1 MSDFI
6 DDELLKDFFDEA
18 YSLIEVIEDNVL
30 VLEKDP
36 ADKEAIDAL
45 FRAAHT
51 LKGGSATCQMDEL
64 AKFTHL
70 MEDAMDEVRSGHVS
84 ITPDIV
90 DVLLQALDVIKSMV
104 EARSGGSVYSDDCSG
119 VTASLQ
125 KIVDAGEGKSAP
137 APKKEAPKKE
147 TPKPAPA
154 KEAAKPKTV
163 EVPMATVTNAVT
175 LSEYDMLE
183 ISENN
188 PDNLPLYK
196 VDVTFDETNPM
207 RTVGAVQ
214 VFTSLRDIGT
224 VAKTYPDFEELYGDD
239 FHPTVAY
246 ILATS
251 SDTDEIIKYATV
263 QDTTTDVKVYP
274 VIKESE
280 SEKEEV
286 SAPVSAPAA
295 APSKSE
301 EPDDDIMAL
310 VKSITSEE
318 SNRIKADDVKTT
330 SGDLASI
337 NNEINAS
344 KPAET
349 QESKAPAAGKSAASQ
364 KSDAHTQ
371 SSVLRVESAKIDD
384 LLNLVSEIVIN
395 KATFNQVGIGMSHSV
410 DSFNEVTAK
419 FKEKFKL
426 FFPRIMALNN
436 ITDEKLLAKE
446 RKIVQQ
452 DFNLL
457 ADIFDPIMAE
467 YKNSVDRFKTTS
479 QNLDRISSS
488 LQESVMRV
496 RMVQVK
502 QTFSRFPR
510 LVRDLSRSLGKQVEL
525 VMEGEET
532 EIDKAMIDDLIDPLI
547 HIIRNAVDHGLETP
561 EEREK
566 AGKKSPATVYLA
578 AFSEG
583 NLITI
588 KVKDNGRGI
597 DVEKVRRKAIEKG
610 VIPADKAISDKDAYN
625 LIFEPGFST
634 ADKIT
639 SVSGRGVGLDVV
651 KKNIEKLSGTIRV
664 ISELGVGST
673 FVIKLPLTL
682 AIIQGLMVRVQDEI
696 YAIPISSVME
706 SIRVKNDEI
715 KMIDNHEVINVRED
729 VLSLLRLSRLFN
741 FPQDT
746 ESDNNFVVIVGSNEK
761 KIGLLVDTLIGEEDI
776 VIKPLKDKY
785 TSTPGIAGATILG
798 DGTVSLILDVAQL
811 IDLGLK
817 SGQIENN

>member
-70 MEDAMDEVRSGHVS
+70 MEDAMDEVRNGHVS

-90 DVLLQALDVIKSMV
+90 DILLQALDVIKSMV

-119 VTASLQ
+119 VTAALQ

-137 APKKEAPKKE
+137 APKKETPKKE
-147 TPKPAPA
+147 PAKKEAPKPA
-154 KEAAKPKTV
+154 KPKAA
-163 EVPMATVTNAVT
+163 EAPAAAAANAVT

-196 VDVTFDETNPM
+196 VDVVFDETNPM

-224 VAKTYPDFEELYGDD
+224 VVKTYPDFEELYGDD
-239 FHPTVAY
+239 FHQNVSY
-246 ILATS
+246 IIATS
-251 SDTDEIIKYATV
+251 SNSDEVAKYATV
-263 QDTTTDVKVYP
+263 SDTTTDVKVFP
-274 VIKESE
+274 VLKEGDAP
-280 SEKEEV
+280 KEE
-286 SAPVSAPAA
+286 PAA
-295 APSKSE
+295 APAKPAAKPA
-301 EPDDDIMAL
+301 EPVDDDNDIDAL
-310 VKSITSEE
+310 VKSITKEE
-318 SNRIKADDVKTT
+318 SSRSKSDDSKVTAADFAT
-330 SGDLASI
+330 I
-337 NNEINAS
+337 NQEIQAS
-344 KPAET
+344 KPAEP
-349 QESKAPAAGKSAASQ
+349 QESKAPAASKASAP
-364 KSDAHTQ
+364 KNDAHSQ

-395 KATFNQVGIGMSHSV
+395 KATFNQVGVQMGRSLE
-410 DSFNEVTAK
+410 SFNEITMQ

-426 FFPRIMALNN
+426 FFPRMLALSN

-446 RKIVQQ
+446 KKLLQQ
-452 DFNLL
+452 DFNALS
-457 ADIFDPIMAE
+457 DIFDPIMAE

-525 VMEGEET
+525 IMEGEET

-610 VIPADKAISDKDAYN
+610 VITPDKTISDKDAYN

-706 SIRVKNDEI
+706 SIRVKNQDI

-817 SGQIENN
+817 SGQMGENS